1 MLQPFKIV
9 NKKTGKVLTVYGD
22 TAPTEQD
29 QAELFDAYEKGTWK
43 PGRPPKPFTIT
54 DEKNKLSLTV
64 YGDEAPTE
72 QEQKEL
78 FSAYRKGTWRPA
90 ARPVYRTE
98 EELTAAVK
106 NREEQGEAPEDVKTF
121 VEQALKDRESE
132 RTRELKSMFAAQTS
146 SPFGAMGLANM
157 DPALRREMLEAQAKP
172 TPAAISE
179 TPASGQIGDIGM
191 KVVVPLAVGIATRN
205 PLAMA
210 AAGAGVDMLVQQREE
225 MRGEPMKSAPVR
237 AARVLTEGALTA
249 INPPALK
256 AGTGVAQGALIRGT
270 QTGAMVGAG
279 ELAQQVVGQATGQ
292 DVVDIGE
299 VFDVAT
305 LGAAFGG
312 AFGALETTAPAVW
325 AKIKDLKPLRA
336 LRVLLGEP
344 KTPEIEKAIEG
355 LQQVVHQNFPG
366 DQILVQ
372 KRADLRREALQQRAR
387 EAGEE
392 VGPVPS
398 EEVAKAF
405 EPFEG
410 VVPPS
415 PAEESAR
422 AFQEDV
428 GLAKLDAERIMAEG
442 MAPRPVNPAAAIEEA
457 VGISQTAEQPKGYS
471 PAAPGTEGPVAPSQQ
486 TELAR
491 EARRA
496 DATQA
501 FENLPVATRAEE
513 SARILEEAAM
523 QQDRAIA
530 NLAGRMEENF
540 FQGRLGSEETS
551 PTPDMDRV
559 RKADQ
564 RLAELERR
572 PGGAAKETARVEAQ
586 KAEAMK
592 DVAAATAAQRAV
604 REETEK
610 AAGAVPTP
618 PPTPEPELSPQA
630 QRMVDRFAGADRQLL
645 MGLAGGGTGFVVGWN
660 TGEGLPPDQRLARA
674 LASGVGGAFT
684 PTAIRRIIGM
694 QGWANRVIKERGIG
708 SSALNTADP
717 QILAALSVKGAAL
730 VGEGVKNF
738 AEWGDKMVREFG
750 DSIRP
755 KLKEIWAAGQESDI
769 IPNKVVDKAPER
781 PPRTGAIK
789 LASRPEGKQEAA
801 DLIGDFAQQ
810 NNLTHAGGGVWLGDK
825 AQLELKPGF
834 GREWS
839 LSFIG
844 TQPGDRGKGYASNL
858 LSRITAFADKNNLPI
873 TLTVNPVR
881 GEGKKGLDAKQL
893 TSWYERYGFEL
904 NQGSTNRMTR
914 PPTAAEAPKT
924 PQSPAQSYETP
935 NFKAW
940 FKNSQVV
947 NEDGTPRRM
956 YHGTTKNN
964 LTKFDQRSGGI
975 WVAFDPAAA
984 SPGTGEEAGSVIP
997 LFVSAQ
1003 KIYKLSPDEFENW
1016 RMSKQPKRLAMDILN
1031 RERGNGYDAVQIEDY
1046 ALVVAKPTQVKSAVS
1061 NSGAYSDRDPRFSG
1075 FSTPAAMVPVAGAGA
1090 GAVIGASQGETAE
1103 EKLRYAALGAAAGA
1117 GAGAALVRGAR
1128 GMVGKG
1134 VKTAAAIPT
1143 AAEAPKMDPRIAR
1156 FITKQLAI
1164 PLGSFAGGFTY
1175 GFLEAAELPPDKR
1188 LINGLQWAAIAGGI
1202 GYAVANR
1209 SIKAIKEEIVTS
1221 STAKKIAPDAS
1232 TGQQVLE
1239 EVDKIFTP
1247 RPTELSEGQKLL
1259 NTPQAKLIRNFQDGL
1274 NPLSI
1279 ASKEIVGKGENMPLG
1294 DAASIVSGAVGKA
1307 EAALYPVQQAQK
1319 ELVSGLEP
1327 KEFNRYFFLR
1337 RVIDRLT
1344 VDPKSRAVGTWTIEK
1359 SRLGLEEMRRTLGDE
1374 TFINLEKFARVVQTS
1389 ADEDLRLMVRSGRM
1403 SERDYAAI
1411 KADNEFYAPFY
1422 VAEYFGQMDGTVGG
1436 MGRAIDTTQPL
1447 TKAVK
1452 GMKDDDIELIDIMS
1466 AFSINK
1472 MRAHV
1477 LADKNAYMR
1486 RVAAAAK
1493 LDTEH
1498 RFMKDLG
1505 TSVEAKYSGEVP
1517 KGWEVV
1523 NYMEDGLQKKI
1534 AVLPELANALKGLD
1548 TARADIVIRGLGRA
1562 SAPFRL
1568 GVITFNAGF
1577 QLVNIGRDASRLGL
1591 ISKYGVTKN
1600 PVEFGQFVGDLFVG
1614 LTSSWKSN
1622 ILGDKNELYL
1632 EYLKSGAAR
1641 STLAS
1646 NLTPN
1651 ALNRAI
1657 EARDEKLV
1665 AKILKVPYRTVMSG
1679 GEKFGNMLE
1688 ETIKLAGFRRGVRM
1702 EGLDKLSG
1710 KEYEDALERI
1720 VYEVRNYA
1728 GSPDFNKHGSYG
1740 PLINAISVFY
1750 NARVQG
1756 VSADLRRLTGGTGKA
1771 ERNAALVRLLAGGGT
1786 AAAYVWYLNQ
1796 LPDNKDD
1803 YEKRS
1808 MQERNA
1814 YFLFPRKTETGD
1826 PLYYVNE
1833 EGQKVR
1839 EYYRV
1844 PKFEFFGIASNMVE
1858 SALNYALKK
1867 DPKSGQDAARAALE
1881 GMFPINISG
1890 RSWEERVQS
1899 AASGLNPVIKTP
1911 IEIFTNTN
1919 LFQHRPIVKQ
1929 RLQGVRPEEQY
1940 LETTPK
1946 AFITAAQAMPEVA
1959 PNFLRSPLYL
1969 KQLTENF
1976 TGGLVT
1982 QFMRPELEGR
1992 GSATTNPLIARFFAA
2007 PILDEQETWDQINNL
2022 KTEQSTKNL
2031 LRERAIDQYI
2041 KDSASYTPAQRM
2053 QSLSQLLASDPE
2065 RNAAAMYRALL
2076 DRNRGIT
2083 DTDRAVRSLE
2093 PQFRAQFIE
2102 EKVRKMETKE
2112 QRDMFYREMI
2122 NKGIINEKT
2131 GEEILKL
2138 RAAPE
2143 GKKTSMKEGKLYRDP
2158 TTGVMKIYRNG
2169 AFV

>member
-1 MLQPFKIV
+1 MLQPFKITD
-9 NKKTGKVLTVYGD
+9 KKTGKTLTVYGP

-29 QAELFDAYEKGTWK
+29 QEELFDAYEKGTWK
-43 PGRPPKPFTIT
+43 PSPPPKPFTIT

-225 MRGEPMKSAPVR
+225 MRGEPVKSAPVR
-237 AARVLTEGALTA
+237 GTRVLTESVLTA

-630 QRMVDRFAGADRQLL
+630 QRMVDRFGGADRQLL

-694 QGWANRVIKERGIG
+694 QGWANRVIKERGVG
-708 SSALNTADP
+708 SGALNTADP

-755 KLKEIWAAGQESDI
+755 KLKEIWAAGQEADI
-769 IPNKVVDKAPER
+769 IPNKLVDKAPER
-781 PPRTGAIK
+781 PPR
-789 LASRPEGKQEAA
+789 Q
-801 DLIGDFAQQ
+801 
-810 NNLTHAGGGVWLGDK
+810 
-825 AQLELKPGF
+825 
-834 GREWS
+834 
-839 LSFIG
+839 
-844 TQPGDRGKGYASNL
+844 
-858 LSRITAFADKNNLPI
+858 
-873 TLTVNPVR
+873 
-881 GEGKKGLDAKQL
+881 
-893 TSWYERYGFEL
+893 
-904 NQGSTNRMTR
+904 
-914 PPTAAEAPKT
+914 
-924 PQSPAQSYETP
+924 YETP
-935 NFKAW
+935 EFKKW
-940 FKNSQVV
+940 FQQSKAVQQ
-947 NEDGTPRRM
+947 DGRPVDY
-956 YHGTTKNN
+956 YHGAFSKLQRKDGKLIRTKDF
-964 LTKFDQRSGGI
+964 TVFESRPRHGTADKHE
-975 WVAFDPAAA
+975 
-984 SPGTGEEAGSVIP
+984 GTGFIMVTPNPEFAGY
-997 LFVSAQ
+997 FAGWQ
-1003 KIYKLSPDEFENW
+1003 KNFETPMDAEWASKNRPGGRIYKLWVRANNPFDYANPDHVRKIFGDAESIRVGKYDFLVDRQNVLNGDWNEIEALAGTIRKAGFDGFYVAEDRVKNLAVFDPNQLKSATGNRGTFSLRDRDIRRSLIPSDPASLMAAGQAVAGATGGAAMGDTPEERRQYALAGAVAGMAGRPSMSLRAKGLISPDEI
-1016 RMSKQPKRLAMDILN
+1016 A
-1031 RERGNGYDAVQIEDY
+1031 
-1046 ALVVAKPTQVKSAVS
+1046 KSAQ
-1061 NSGAYSDRDPRFSG
+1061 A
-1075 FSTPAAMVPVAGAGA
+1075 
-1090 GAVIGASQGETAE
+1090 
-1103 EKLRYAALGAAAGA
+1103 
-1117 GAGAALVRGAR
+1117 
-1128 GMVGKG
+1128 
-1134 VKTAAAIPT
+1134 
-1143 AAEAPKMDPRIAR
+1143 APKMDPRIAR

-1164 PLGSFAGGFTY
+1164 PMGSFAGGFTY
-1175 GFLEAAELPPDKR
+1175 GFIEGAELPPDQR
-1188 LINGLQWAAIAGGI
+1188 LINGLQWAAVIGGI
-1202 GYAVANR
+1202 GYAVAKR
-1209 SIKAIKEEIVTS
+1209 SLNSISGERVSEAA
-1221 STAKKIAPDAS
+1221 AKKLAPDAP

-1259 NTPQAKLIRNFQDGL
+1259 NTPQAKLVRNFQDGL
-1274 NPLSI
+1274 NPLSV

-1477 LADKNAYMR
+1477 LADKNTYMR

-1534 AVLPELANALKGLD
+1534 AVLPELAKALKGLD

-1796 LPDNKDD
+1796 LPENKED

-1808 MQERNA
+1808 VQERNA

-1969 KQLTENF
+1969 KQLTENL

-2007 PILDEQETWDQINNL
+2007 PILDEQETWDQINYL

-2031 LRERAIDQYI
+2031 LRQRAIDQYI

-2053 QSLSQLLASDPE
+2053 QSLAQLLASDPE
-2065 RNAAAMYRALL
+2065 RNAAAMYNALL
-2076 DRNRGIT
+2076 DRNRGVT
-2083 DTDRAVRSLE
+2083 DVDRAVRSLE
-2093 PQFRAQFIE
+2093 PQFRAQFLE

-2112 QRDMFYREMI
+2112 QRDAFYREMI
-2122 NKGIINEKT
+2122 LKGIINDKT
-2131 GEEILKL
+2131 LEEILKL
-2138 RAAPE
+2138 RTAPE

>member
-1 MLQPFKIV
+1 MLQPFKITD
-9 NKKTGKVLTVYGD
+9 KKTGKTLTVYGP

-29 QAELFDAYEKGTWK
+29 QEELFDAYEKGTWK
-43 PGRPPKPFTIT
+43 PSPPPKPFTIT
-54 DEKNKLSLTV
+54 DEKTKLSLTV
-64 YGDEAPTE
+64 YGDKAPTE
-72 QEQKEL
+72 EDKKEL

-90 ARPVYRTE
+90 PRPVYRTD

-121 VEQALKDRESE
+121 VEQALKDRQNE
-132 RTRELKSMFAAQTS
+132 RTRELKSLFAAQTS
-146 SPFGAMGLANM
+146 SPFGAMGIAKM
-157 DPALRREMLEAQAKP
+157 DPALRREMMEAQSKP

-191 KVVVPLAVGIATRN
+191 KVAVPLAVGIATRN

-210 AAGAGVDMLVQQREE
+210 AAGGGIDMLVQQREE
-225 MRGEPMKSAPVR
+225 MRGEPVKSAPVR
-237 AARVLTEGALTA
+237 GARVLTESALTA

-256 AGTGVAQGALIRGT
+256 AGTGVVQGAFIRGA

-305 LGAAFGG
+305 LGAMFGG
-312 AFGALETTAPAVW
+312 AFGALETAGPAVW
-325 AKIKDLKPLRA
+325 AKVKDLKPLQA
-336 LRVLLGEP
+336 LRVLLREP
-344 KTPEIEKAIEG
+344 KTPEIEKAIQG
-355 LQQVVHQNFPG
+355 LQQVVEQHMAPRPINQVEAIEKAVGVLPPLPAPEGPTQKARVEQAAEAFKDITPYSPAEEAAKVLA
-366 DQILVQ
+366 DETAQVQ
-372 KRADLRREALQQRAR
+372 RRATAFA
-387 EAGEE
+387 AEE
-392 VGPVPS
+392 LKSV
-398 EEVAKAF
+398 KD
-405 EPFEG
+405 FEG
-410 VVPPS
+410 VVG
-415 PAEESAR
+415 E
-422 AFQEDV
+422 V
-428 GLAKLDAERIMAEG
+428 L
-442 MAPRPVNPAAAIEEA
+442 APRPISPAAAIEGS
-457 VGISQTAEQPKGYS
+457 VGAPVPSLEPAPQGYS
-471 PAAPGTEGPVAPSQQ
+471 PAAPGVEGQVAPSGRA
-486 TELAR
+486 ELAR
-491 EARRA
+491 EARRLQ
-496 DATQA
+496 ATEA
-501 FENLPVATRAEE
+501 FEKLPPQSRAEE
-513 SARILEEAAM
+513 AARIFQEEAAK
-523 QQDRAIA
+523 QDRAIA
-530 NLAGRMEENF
+530 FSAKELEDQFA
-540 FQGRLGSEETS
+540 QTRLGTEEKIPLTE
-551 PTPDMDRV
+551 
-559 RKADQ
+559 AQ
-564 RLAELERR
+564 RLAKMEARAQELEAEALKQRARELKAR
-572 PGGAAKETARVEAQ
+572 PGEAKKEQVEITGKLGKIGEEQAQ
-586 KAEAMK
+586 VEKAFKAGEKAEFTPTSE
-592 DVAAATAAQRAV
+592 VAATM
-604 REETEK
+604 
-610 AAGAVPTP
+610 P
-618 PPTPEPELSPQA
+618 PVKPEPELSPQA
-630 QRMVDRFAGADRQLL
+630 QAMMDRYGRANVGV
-645 MGLAGGGTGFVVGWN
+645 LANLATGGGGFVVGWN
-660 TGEGLPPDQRLARA
+660 TGEGLPPEERLKRA
-674 LASGVGGAFT
+674 IAFGAGGAFT

-694 QGWANRVIKERGIG
+694 QGWANRVIKERGVG
-708 SSALNTADP
+708 SGALNTADP
-717 QILAALSVKGAAL
+717 QTLAALSVKGAAL

-750 DSIRP
+750 DSIRS
-755 KLKEIWAAGQESDI
+755 KLKEIWAAGQEADI
-769 IPNKVVDKAPER
+769 IPNKLVDKAPER
-781 PPRTGAIK
+781 PPR
-789 LASRPEGKQEAA
+789 Q
-801 DLIGDFAQQ
+801 
-810 NNLTHAGGGVWLGDK
+810 
-825 AQLELKPGF
+825 
-834 GREWS
+834 
-839 LSFIG
+839 
-844 TQPGDRGKGYASNL
+844 
-858 LSRITAFADKNNLPI
+858 
-873 TLTVNPVR
+873 
-881 GEGKKGLDAKQL
+881 
-893 TSWYERYGFEL
+893 
-904 NQGSTNRMTR
+904 
-914 PPTAAEAPKT
+914 
-924 PQSPAQSYETP
+924 YETP
-935 NFKAW
+935 EFKKW
-940 FKNSQVV
+940 FGNSKIAYG
-947 NEDGTPRRM
+947 DGTPM
-956 YHGTTKNN
+956 VVYHGTSDLNAWHNDPRREKDFTVFKPNRQGLIFVTPDPYFASGYISPADRPFGNRARVYPLYARVEDPFDYENPMHVRMLFGDKDYIFAESLNPHSGPFQRGKYTKEIFIRNVQDGDWKDIEFLSKKIRELGFDGLYVNEGGVKN
-964 LTKFDQRSGGI
+964 LA
-975 WVAFDPAAA
+975 VFDP
-984 SPGTGEEAGSVIP
+984 IQ
-997 LFVSAQ
+997 L
-1003 KIYKLSPDEFENW
+1003 
-1016 RMSKQPKRLAMDILN
+1016 
-1031 RERGNGYDAVQIEDY
+1031 
-1046 ALVVAKPTQVKSAVS
+1046 KSATGNRGTFS
-1061 NSGAYSDRDPRFSG
+1061 LRNRDIRG
-1075 FSTPAAMVPVAGAGA
+1075 ISTPAAMLPLAQAGGGAVAGAA
-1090 GAVIGASQGETAE
+1090 MGETPE

-1117 GAGAALVRGAR
+1117 GAGVAMTRGAK
-1128 GMVGKG
+1128 GMMAK
-1134 VKTAAAIPT
+1134 AAQAAPA
-1143 AAEAPKMDPRIAR
+1143 AAEAPKMDPRIAGY
-1156 FITKQLAI
+1156 ITKQLAI

-1175 GFLEAAELPPDKR
+1175 GFIEGAELPPDQR
-1188 LINGLQWAAIAGGI
+1188 LINGLQWAAVAGGI
-1202 GYAVANR
+1202 GYAVAKR
-1209 SIKAIKEEIVTS
+1209 SLNSINGERVSEAA
-1221 STAKKIAPDAS
+1221 AKKLAPGAV

-1239 EVDKIFTP
+1239 EVDKIFVP

-1319 ELVSGLEP
+1319 ELVPGLGS

-1337 RVIDRLT
+1337 RVIDRLM

-1359 SRLGLEEMRRTLGDE
+1359 SRLGLEEMRRALGDE

-1477 LADKNAYMR
+1477 LADKNTYMR

-1505 TSVEAKYSGEVP
+1505 TKMDAKYSGEVP

-1568 GVITFNAGF
+1568 GTITFNAGF
-1577 QLVNIGRDASRLGL
+1577 QLVNIGRDASRLAL
-1591 ISKYGVTKN
+1591 ISKYGITKN
-1600 PVEFGQFVGDLFVG
+1600 PVEFGQFIGDLFVG

-1622 ILGDKNELYL
+1622 IFGDKNELYL

-1646 NLTPN
+1646 NLTPT

-1740 PLINAISVFY
+1740 PLINALSVFY
-1750 NARVQG
+1750 NTRVQG
-1756 VSADLRRLTGGTGKA
+1756 VSADLRRLTGGAGKA

-1796 LPDNKDD
+1796 LPENKED

-1808 MQERNA
+1808 VQERNA

-1844 PKFEFFGIASNMVE
+1844 PKFEFFGIASNMIE

-1899 AASGLNPVIKTP
+1899 AASGLNPVIKAP

-1946 AFITAAQAMPEVA
+1946 PFISLAQAMPEVA
-1959 PNFLRSPLYL
+1959 PDFLRSPLYL
-1969 KQLTENF
+1969 KQLTENL

-2007 PILDEQETWDQINNL
+2007 PILDEQETWDQINYL

-2031 LRERAIDQYI
+2031 LRQRAIDQYI

-2053 QSLSQLLASDPE
+2053 QSLGQLLASDPE
-2065 RNAAAMYRALL
+2065 RNAAAMYNALL
-2076 DRNRGIT
+2076 DRNRGVT
-2083 DTDRAVRSLE
+2083 DVDRAVRSLE
-2093 PQFRAQFIE
+2093 PQFRAQFLE

-2112 QRDMFYREMI
+2112 QRDAFYREMI
-2122 NKGIINEKT
+2122 LKGIINDKT
-2131 GEEILKL
+2131 LEEILKL
-2138 RAAPE
+2138 RTAPE